1 MVHMNEEG
9 TSVKH
14 LRRFMMLIAVLAV
27 SVTTVALRPAVSAEQ
42 TSLVLAFV
50 PSADASRVLATGST
64 LARMLEVAT
73 GYRVRAEVPTSY
85 AATIEAMC
93 AGRVDVGFLATFAYV
108 LGNQRCGTEARLVSI
123 RANKPFYVSQI
134 LYRADLNVRN
144 LNDLRGKRFAFVD
157 PASASGYL
165 FPAALL
171 KKNGIDPDRFFSQV
185 LFAGGH
191 DKVVLAIYTGSV
203 DAGATFGDPDN
214 PVLEAREGAVRQYPD
229 VRDKVK
235 VLMYTEDIPN
245 DTVSFRRDLP
255 EEVKEK
261 VTKAMFRIAAT
272 PPGRETIFALYQ
284 HQGYADLQALRTTY
298 KKPQLRSVD
307 DLYQV
312 VRDAAKLLGLDLEAL
327 VRPR

>member
-1 MVHMNEEG
+1 M
-9 TSVKH
+9 K
-14 LRRFMMLIAVLAV
+14 RAAVAI
-27 SVTTVALRPAVSAEQ
+27 TAVALALGIAAWTPQPAAGQ

-50 PSADASRVLATGST
+50 PSLDATRVLATGST

-108 LGNQRCGTEARLVSI
+108 LANQRCGVDGRLVSI
-123 RANKPFYVSQI
+123 RQNKPYYVAQI
-134 LYRADLNVRN
+134 LYRADLNVKS
-144 LNDLRGKRFAFVD
+144 LQDLRGKKFAFVD
-157 PASASGYL
+157 PASTSGYL

-185 LFAGGH
+185 VFAGGH

-214 PVLEAREGAVRQYPD
+214 PVFEARERVVRQYPD
-229 VRDKVK
+229 VREKVK
-235 VLMYTEDIPN
+235 VLMYTDPIPN
-245 DTVSFRRDLP
+245 DTVSFRRDLAD
-255 EEVKEK
+255 EVKEK
-261 VTKAMFRIAAT
+261 VTKAMFRIAQT
-272 PPGRETIFALYQ
+272 PPGKETIFALYQ
-284 HQGYADLQALRTTY
+284 HEGYADLSALQTTY
-298 KKPQLRSVD
+298 KLSKLKSFD
-307 DLYQV
+307 EYFNT
-312 VRDAAKLLGLDLEAL
+312 VRDAAKLLGLNLEEM

>member
-1 MVHMNEEG
+1 MNRF
-9 TSVKH
+9 
-14 LRRFMMLIAVLAV
+14 RRLLLLVAVLAV
-27 SVTTVALRPAVSAEQ
+27 GLTTASLQPAVGQ

-50 PSADASRVLATGST
+50 PSGDATQVLATGSI

-73 GYRVRAEVPTSY
+73 GYRMRAEVPTSY

-108 LGNQRCGTEARLVSI
+108 LGHQRCGIDARLVTI
-123 RANKPFYVSQI
+123 RQNQPFYASQI
-134 LYRADLNVRN
+134 LYRADLNVKS
-144 LNDLRGKRFAFVD
+144 LADLRGKRFAFVD

-171 KKNGIDPDRFFSQV
+171 RTNGIDPDRFFSQV
-185 LFAGGH
+185 VYAGGH

-203 DAGATFGDPDN
+203 DAGATHADFPPGTN
-214 PVLEAREGAVRQYPD
+214 PVFEARERIVKQYPD

-235 VLMYTEDIPN
+235 ILMYTEPIPN

-272 PPGRETIFALYQ
+272 APGRETIFSLYQ
-284 HQGYADLQALRTTY
+284 HEGYADLTALRTTY
-298 KKPQLRSVD
+298 KQPGLRSVD
-307 DLYQV
+307 DLYKV
-312 VRDAAKLLGLDLEAL
+312 VRDAIKLLGLDLTRI
-327 VRPR
+327 VR

>member
-1 MVHMNEEG
+1 MNRF
-9 TSVKH
+9 
-14 LRRFMMLIAVLAV
+14 RRLLLLVAVLAV
-27 SVTTVALRPAVSAEQ
+27 GLTTVSLQPAVGQ

-50 PSADASRVLATGST
+50 PSLDATQVLATGGT

-108 LGNQRCGTEARLVSI
+108 LGHQRCGIDARLVSV
-123 RANKPFYVSQI
+123 RQNRPFYVSQI
-134 LYRADLNVRN
+134 LYRADLNVKS
-144 LNDLRGKRFAFVD
+144 LADLRGKRFAFVD
-157 PASASGYL
+157 PGSASGYL

-171 KKNGIDPDRFFSQV
+171 KTNGIDPDRFFSQV
-185 LFAGGH
+185 VFAGGH

-214 PVLEAREGAVRQYPD
+214 PVFEARERVVRQYPD

-235 VLMYTEDIPN
+235 VLMYTNPIPN

-255 EEVKEK
+255 DEVKEK

-272 PPGRETIFALYQ
+272 APGRETIFSLYQ
-284 HQGYADLQALRTTY
+284 HEGYADLAALRSTY
-298 KKPQLRSVD
+298 KLPGLRSVD
-307 DLYQV
+307 DLYTV
-312 VRDAAKLLGLDLEAL
+312 VRDAIKLLGLDLTRI
-327 VRPR
+327 VR

>member
-1 MVHMNEEG
+1 M
-9 TSVKH
+9 TS
-14 LRRFMMLIAVLAV
+14 RGIAVV
-27 SVTTVALRPAVSAEQ
+27 VAGLMVLGAATFAPQPASSQ

-50 PSADASRVLATGST
+50 PSLDAQRVLATGST

-93 AGRVDVGFLATFAYV
+93 ANRIDIAFLAPFAYV
-108 LGNQRCGTEARLVSI
+108 LGHRRCGADVRLVSV
-123 RANKPFYVSQI
+123 RANLPFYKSQI
-134 LYRADLNVRN
+134 MYRGDQNVRS
-144 LNDLRGKRFAFVD
+144 LQDLRGKRFAFVD

-185 LFAGGH
+185 VFAGGH

-203 DAGATFGDPDN
+203 DAGASFGDEVFSDARTR
-214 PVLEAREGAVRQYPD
+214 VEAQYKD
-229 VRDKVK
+229 VKDKVR
-235 VLMYTEDIPN
+235 VLVYTDPIPN

-255 EEVKEK
+255 DDVKSRAA
-261 VTKAMFRIAAT
+261 TAFLRIAQTA
-272 PPGRETIFALYQ
+272 PGKEALDQLYQ
-284 HQGYADLQALRTTY
+284 IQGFADFSALTTTY
-298 KKPQLRSVD
+298 KMTKLKNFDEYFQPI
-307 DLYQV
+307 
-312 VRDAAKLLGLDLEAL
+312 RDAAKFLGLNLEEL

>member
-1 MVHMNEEG
+1 
-9 TSVKH
+9 
-14 LRRFMMLIAVLAV
+14 MMLRVGVIAVVAALAFGAV
-27 SVTTVALRPAVSAEQ
+27 GFNARPAAGQ

-50 PSADASRVLATGST
+50 PSVDAGRVLATGNT

-108 LGNQRCGTEARLVSI
+108 LAKERCGADVRLVSI
-123 RANKPFYVSQI
+123 RQNKPFYVAQI
-134 LYRADLNVRN
+134 LYRADLNAKT
-144 LNDLRGKRFAFVD
+144 LADLRGKRFAFVD

-185 LFAGGH
+185 VFAGGH

-203 DAGATFGDPDN
+203 DAGATFGDPEN
-214 PVLEAREGAVRQYPD
+214 PTFEARERVVSVYKD

-235 VLMYTEDIPN
+235 VLTYTDPIPN
-245 DTVSFRRDLP
+245 DTVSLRRDLP
-255 EEVKEK
+255 DEVKDK
-261 VTKAMFRIAAT
+261 VAKAMFRIAQTA
-272 PPGRETIFALYQ
+272 PGRETIFALYQ
-284 HQGYADLQALRTTY
+284 HEGYADFEALRTTY
-298 KKPQLRSVD
+298 KMSKLRTFD
-307 DLYQV
+307 EYFQP
-312 VRDAAKLLGLDLEAL
+312 VRDAAKLLGLNLEEL
-327 VRPR
+327 IRPR

>member
-1 MVHMNEEG
+1 M
-9 TSVKH
+9 KR
-14 LRRFMMLIAVLAV
+14 LRTGLLLLAV
-27 SVTTVALRPAVSAEQ
+27 AAITVTVVPQRAVGQ
-42 TSLVLAFV
+42 TALVLAFV
-50 PSADASRVLATGST
+50 PSLDATRVLATGST

-108 LGNQRCGTEARLVSI
+108 LAKERCGVDASLVSI
-123 RANKPFYVSQI
+123 RQNQPFYVSQI
-134 LYRADLNVRN
+134 LYRADLNAKS

-157 PASASGYL
+157 PGSASGYL

-185 LFAGGH
+185 VYAGGH

-203 DAGATFGDPDN
+203 DAGATFGDPNN
-214 PVLEAREGAVRQYPD
+214 PAFEARERVVGQYPD

-235 VLMYTEDIPN
+235 VLMYTEPIPN
-245 DTVSFRRDLP
+245 DTVSFRPGLSP
-255 EEVKEK
+255 EVKDK

-272 PPGRETIFALYQ
+272 APGRETIFNLYQ
-284 HQGYADLQALRTTY
+284 HEGYADLQALRTTY
-298 KKPQLRSVD
+298 KQPALRSVD
-307 DLYQV
+307 DLYKV
-312 VRDAAKLLGLDLEAL
+312 VRDAIKLLGLDLTKI
-327 VRPR
+327 VR

>member
-1 MVHMNEEG
+1 M
-9 TSVKH
+9 KR
-14 LRRFMMLIAVLAV
+14 LRTGLLLLAV
-27 SVTTVALRPAVSAEQ
+27 AAITVTVVPQRAVGQ

-50 PSADASRVLATGST
+50 PSLDATRVLATGST

-108 LGNQRCGTEARLVSI
+108 LAKERCGVDASLVSI
-123 RANKPFYVSQI
+123 RQNQPFYVSQI
-134 LYRADLNVRN
+134 LYRADLNAKS

-157 PASASGYL
+157 PGSASGYL

-185 LFAGGH
+185 VYAGGH

-203 DAGATFGDPDN
+203 DAGATFGDPNN
-214 PVLEAREGAVRQYPD
+214 PAFEARERVVGQYPD

-235 VLMYTEDIPN
+235 VLMYTEPIPN
-245 DTVSFRRDLP
+245 DTVSFRPGLSP
-255 EEVKEK
+255 EVKDK

-272 PPGRETIFALYQ
+272 APGRETIFNLYQ
-284 HQGYADLQALRTTY
+284 HEGYADLQALRTTY
-298 KKPQLRSVD
+298 KQPALRSVD
-307 DLYQV
+307 DLYKV
-312 VRDAAKLLGLDLEAL
+312 VRDAIKLLGLDLTKI
-327 VRPR
+327 VR

>member
-1 MVHMNEEG
+1 MG
-9 TSVKH
+9 
-14 LRRFMMLIAVLAV
+14 RRPVGQLVTIAV
-27 SVTTVALRPAVSAEQ
+27 VALLTVGAAGWPVPIASGQ

-50 PSADASRVLATGST
+50 PSADAGRVLATGST

-93 AGRVDVGFLATFAYV
+93 AGRVDIGFLATFAYV
-108 LGNQRCGTEARLVSI
+108 LANQRCGAEARLVSI
-123 RANKPFYVSQI
+123 RQNKPFYVAQI
-134 LYRADLNVRN
+134 LYRAELNAKT
-144 LNDLRGKRFAFVD
+144 LADLRGKRFAFVD

-185 LFAGGH
+185 IFAGAH
-191 DKVVLAIYTGSV
+191 DRVVLAIYTGSV

-214 PVLEAREGAVRQYPD
+214 PVFEARDRVVRQYPD
-229 VRDKVK
+229 VREKVK
-235 VLMYTEDIPN
+235 VLMYTDPIPN

-255 EEVKEK
+255 EEVREK
-261 VTKAMFRIAAT
+261 VTKAMFRIAQTA
-272 PPGRETIFALYQ
+272 PGKETIFALYQ
-284 HQGYADLQALRTTY
+284 HEGYADFEALRTTY
-298 KKPQLRSVD
+298 KLSKLKNFDEYFQP
-307 DLYQV
+307 
-312 VRDAAKLLGLDLEAL
+312 VRDAAKLLGLNLEEL

>member
-1 MVHMNEEG
+1 VVYLKEG
-9 TSVKH
+9 TSVKQ
-14 LRRFMMLIAVLAV
+14 LSRFMMLIVVLAIA
-27 SVTTVALRPAVSAEQ
+27 VTTVALRPAVSAEQ

-50 PSADASRVLATGST
+50 PSADASRILATGST

-123 RANKPFYVSQI
+123 RANKPYYVSQI

-157 PASASGYL
+157 PGSASGYL

-214 PVLEAREGAVRQYPD
+214 PVLEARETAVRQYPD

-255 EEVKEK
+255 QEVKEK

>member
-1 MVHMNEEG
+1 MKITV
-9 TSVKH
+9 
-14 LRRFMMLIAVLAV
+14 RFLTVVLIMA
-27 SVTTVALRPAVSAEQ
+27 VALGTGVWSPQPAAGQ
-42 TSLVLAFV
+42 TSLVVAFM
-50 PSADASRVLATGST
+50 PSVDAGRVLATGST

-73 GYRVRAEVPTSY
+73 GYRIRAEVPTSY
-85 AATIEAMC
+85 AAVIEAMC
-93 AGRVDVGFLATFAYV
+93 AGRVDIALFATFAYV
-108 LGNQRCGTEARLVSI
+108 LANRRCGAEARLVSL
-123 RANKPFYVSQI
+123 RQNKPFYVAQI
-134 LYRADLNVRN
+134 LYRADLNAKT
-144 LNDLRGKRFAFVD
+144 LADLRGKKFAFVD

-214 PVLEAREGAVRQYPD
+214 LVFEARERVVAQYPD

-235 VLMYTEDIPN
+235 VLMYTDPIPN

-255 EEVKEK
+255 DEVKEK
-261 VTKAMFRIAAT
+261 ATKALFRIAAT
-272 PPGRETIFALYQ
+272 APGRETIFALYQ
-284 HQGYADLQALRTTY
+284 HEGYADLAALQTAH
-298 KKPQLRSVD
+298 KMPKLKSMD
-307 DLYQV
+307 DLFQS
-312 VRDAAKLLGLDLEAL
+312 VRDAAKLLGLDLEQM